1 VFFGALLYWVLEREG
16 ASFLKWLRGPVASFF
31 AKTSYSA
38 YLTHHWVAYL
48 VFAAL
53 GIERT
58 VRTFS
63 GIAATL
69 ASVVATF
76 GLCALSYRYL
86 EKPLIEFAHRR
97 FRF

>member
-1 VFFGALLYWVLEREG
+1 MLDAGPDGYLRPSEFRNGQAPEPWRVLASGSLLAR
-16 ASFLKWLRGPVASFF
+16 
-31 AKTSYSA
+31 
-38 YLTHHWVAYL
+38 H
-48 VFAAL
+48 L

-63 GIAATL
+63 AMAATL
-69 ASVVATF
+69 ASVAVTF
-76 GLCALSYRYL
+76 GLRALSYRYL